1 MTKERSQ
8 IASRRRNGSFVA
20 ALVAG
25 ALVLRDSHVSRIGGR
40 LAACVLAA
48 ALGCAVLGP
57 TADAAQRQLT
67 DLPDEVS
74 GLQVHFVYVI
84 PSDGVDRAL
93 DTNGVIANE
102 VDVFQRWLEGQT
114 AGRRLRVDTA
124 GGQLDISFF
133 RLSRTD
139 AEIASHGPF
148 VRDEIE
154 DELTAAGFSAP
165 GKIYGVYYDG
175 SSTFACG
182 GGAWPPTLPGT
193 VAALYLQGEP
203 PGAPPCSTNPFA
215 SPGGSPGYLQY
226 AMIHEI
232 FHTMG
237 IVPTCAPHHTLAGHV
252 SDSST
257 DLMYAG
263 DEPWTPSTL
272 DVGRDD
278 YFEARIPGCQDLAT
292 NGWLTGGAPT
302 AVDDAYAT
310 DEDAPLSVAAPGVL
324 GNDTDPDGDTLA
336 AALVSGPSHG
346 TLTLNP
352 DGSFT
357 YTPDANYN
365 GPDSFAYRATDG
377 SLDSN
382 TATVSLTVSAVNDA
396 PTVAVAAGGGCGADD
411 RSGTLNLTVAD
422 VDNPAAGLTLT
433 GASSN
438 QALVPE
444 ANLSFGGAGAD
455 RALTASAVRRRTG
468 AATITVTVSDGSA
481 PGAVAI
487 TLRAAGSGNDEV
499 AGTAGSDV
507 LLGQSGDDSLAGLGG
522 IDLLC
527 GGSGDDALAG
537 GDGDDTMSGG
547 SGNDALTG
555 GGGDDTM
562 SGDSGN
568 DRFSGGPGADRFSG
582 GSGTDAATDLDPAE
596 GDSQDGT
603 IP

>member
-1 MTKERSQ
+1 MR
-8 IASRRRNGSFVA
+8 V
-20 ALVAG
+20 LV
-25 ALVLRDSHVSRIGGR
+25 
-40 LAACVLAA
+40 
-48 ALGCAVLGP
+48 P
-57 TADAAQRQLT
+57 TYAAAQRQLT
-67 DLPDEVS
+67 DLPDEVA
-74 GLQVHFVYVI
+74 GLQVHFLYVI
-84 PSDGVDRAL
+84 PNDGVDRAL
-93 DTNGVIANE
+93 DTNGVVANE

-114 AGRRLRVDTA
+114 GGRRLRVDTA

-139 AEIASHGPF
+139 AEIASHGAF

-154 DELTAAGFSAP
+154 AELTAAGFSAP

-215 SPGGSPGYLQY
+215 SPGGPPGYLQY

-252 SDSST
+252 SDSPT

-278 YFEARIPGCQDLAT
+278 YFGARIPGCQDLAT
-292 NGWLTGGAPT
+292 NGWLTGRAPT
-302 AVDDAYAT
+302 ATDDAYAT
-310 DEDAPLSVAAPGVL
+310 DEDAPLNVVAPGVL
-324 GNDTDPDGDTLA
+324 GNDSDPDGDDLTA
-336 AALVSGPSHG
+336 VLVSRPEHG
-346 TLTLNP
+346 TLTLTA
-352 DGSFT
+352 DGSFA

-365 GPDSFAYRATDG
+365 GRDSFAYTATDG

-382 TATVSLTVSAVNDA
+382 TATVSLTVGALNDA
-396 PTVAVAAGGGCGADD
+396 PTVAVAAGGVCGADD

-422 VDNPAAGLTLT
+422 VDDPAGGLTLT

-438 QALVPE
+438 QGLVPD
-444 ANLSFGGAGAD
+444 ANLSFGGVGAA
-455 RALTASAVRRRTG
+455 RSLTVRAVRRGTG
-468 AATITVTVSDGSA
+468 AATITVAVSDGSA
-481 PGAVAI
+481 AGAVDV
-487 TLRAAGSGNDEV
+487 TLRAAGSGNDDV
-499 AGTAGSDV
+499 VGTAGSDV

-527 GGSGDDALAG
+527 GGSGDDALGGGDGADTVSGGSGDDAVAG
-537 GDGDDTMSGG
+537 GGGDDTMSGG
-547 SGNDALTG
+547 SG
-555 GGGDDTM
+555 DD
-562 SGDSGN
+562 
-568 DRFSGGPGADRFSG
+568 RLSGGPGGDRFSG
-582 GSGTDAATDLDPAE
+582 GSGLDAATDLDP
-596 GDSQDGT
+596 GDGDTQDGT